1 VIQNNRYLIYSLLGR
16 SVEVLFSARQG
27 GERQVG
33 IVEKVCRD
41 IFTNQV
47 NVIISGNTLTF
58 QEPSAIINNQDDEIH
73 FLYGDIGED
82 ELQEENFDVPAY
94 NAYDESLHEHL
105 KRTERCPISRTV
117 FRVGDVEKTPRNR
130 WRSRVAV

>member
-1 VIQNNRYLIYSLLGR
+1 MIQNNRYLIYDLLGR

-27 GERQVG
+27 GERRVG

-47 NVIISGNTLTF
+47 NVIISGSKFTF
-58 QEPSAIINNQDDEIH
+58 QEPSAIVNKQNDEIH
-73 FLYGDIGED
+73 FLYGDVD
-82 ELQEENFDVPAY
+82 EKELDESFDVPVY

-105 KRTERCPISRTV
+105 KRTERCPISRTI
-117 FRVGDVEKTPRNR
+117 FKVGDVERTPRNR

>member
-1 VIQNNRYLIYSLLGR
+1 MVKKNDRYLIYSLLGR

-47 NVIISGNTLTF
+47 NVVISGNTFNF
-58 QEPSAIINNQDDEIH
+58 QEPSAIINNKDEIH
-73 FLYGDIGED
+73 FLYGDVDTVALNESF
-82 ELQEENFDVPAY
+82 EVPEY

-105 KRTERCPISRTV
+105 KRTERCPISRTI
-117 FRVGDVEKTPRNR
+117 FRFGEVERTPRNR

>member
-1 VIQNNRYLIYSLLGR
+1 VIQNNRYLIYDLLGR

-27 GERQVG
+27 GERRVG

-47 NVIISGNTLTF
+47 NVIISGSKFTF
-58 QEPSAIINNQDDEIH
+58 QEPSAIVNKQNDEIH
-73 FLYGDIGED
+73 FLYGDVD
-82 ELQEENFDVPAY
+82 EKELDESFDVPVY

-105 KRTERCPISRTV
+105 KRTERCPISRTI
-117 FRVGDVEKTPRNR
+117 FKVGDVERTPRNR

>member
-27 GERQVG
+27 GERREG

-47 NVIISGNTLTF
+47 NVIISGDTFTF
-58 QEPSAIINNQDDEIH
+58 QEPSAIVNNQDEIH
-73 FLYGDIGED
+73 FLYGDVDVE

-117 FRVGDVEKTPRNR
+117 FRVGDVERTPRNR

>member
-1 VIQNNRYLIYSLLGR
+1 MNNRYLIYELLGR

-27 GERQVG
+27 GERQIG

-47 NVIISGNTLTF
+47 NVVISGNKLTF
-58 QEPSAIINNQDDEIH
+58 QEPSAIVNNKDEIH
-73 FLYGDIGED
+73 FLYGDVND
-82 ELQEENFDVPAY
+82 VVENETFEVPAY
-94 NAYDESLHEHL
+94 NAYDEDLHEHL
-105 KRTERCPISRTV
+105 KRTEKCPISRTV
-117 FRVGDVEKTPRNR
+117 FRVGDIEKTPRNR

>member
-1 VIQNNRYLIYSLLGR
+1 MVKRNDRYLIYSLLGR

-47 NVIISGNTLTF
+47 NVIISGNTFTF
-58 QEPSAIINNQDDEIH
+58 QEPSAIINGKSEIH
-73 FLYGDIGED
+73 FIYGDVDKVVMSED
-82 ELQEENFDVPAY
+82 FNVPEY
-94 NAYDESLHEHL
+94 NPYDENLHEHL
-105 KRTERCPISRTV
+105 KRTERCPISRTI
-117 FRVGDVEKTPRNR
+117 FRFGEVQRTPRNR
-130 WRSRVAV
+130 WRSRVAVG